1 MISRDV
7 YDRDPWVAAS
17 LFEAFRLAK
26 HAALERLQFTGT
38 LAAMVPWLFA
48 ELEAAEA
55 TLTGHYWP
63 YGVDENRAELEAM
76 LGWALRHGITVA
88 PLEVDDL
95 FAPETLTLTCAP

>member
-1 MISRDV
+1 MIRRDV

-76 LGWALRHGITVA
+76 LRDCGFEITQHYESSGLKFSLVLA
-88 PLEVDDL
+88 HP
-95 FAPETLTLTCAP
+95 A